1 MIKEKQV
8 TEIKTIS
15 KRYCDDCGK
24 EAKYRRTCNYYEL
37 VGKDRRIEKFLQKN
51 AKKVHFSKK
60 CIIFVLRK
68 TSINQLE
75 RA

>member
-37 VGKDRRIEKFLQKN
+37 VGKDRRIEKYLQKN
-51 AKKVHFSKK
+51 AKKSTLFKK
-60 CIIFVLRK
+60 MYYICIEK
-68 TSINQLE
+68 NKY
-75 RA
+75 

>member
-37 VGKDRRIEKFLQKN
+37 VGKDRRIK
-51 AKKVHFSKK
+51 
-60 CIIFVLRK
+60 
-68 TSINQLE
+68 
-75 RA
+75 